1 MTLPSEMLAL
11 TLTADGFADGAGSGP
26 YLDDL
31 APYLDAVRIAVPQPG
46 AGQVL
51 VRMRM
56 AAINPSDIHFI
67 KGEYGL
73 PRVKGAAAGFEGC
86 GEVVA
91 IGAGAEALDG
101 KRVAFVGSK
110 TGTGAWAEYVL
121 AEATSCVPLPPMIRD
136 QDAAGL
142 FVNPLTAIGMVSLA
156 AEAGS
161 PAIVMTAGASQL
173 CKLMIGLARDKGIK
187 TVPLVR
193 RAEQIEMLREI
204 GADHPLAIADPNF
217 EAEFAKIMEAEKP
230 RILLDAVA
238 DDVSARAFFAMP
250 NRTRWV
256 VYGKLSASPAS
267 LEQMGQFVFTGK
279 RIEGFWLTH
288 WLGTIDEATR
298 NAAFATLF
306 ERFGSGTWR
315 TDVQAEIPL
324 GEAHTRLPAE
334 LMRENTGKVLFVP

>member
-11 TLTADGFADGAGSGP
+11 TLTADGFAEGAGSGP

-31 APYLDAVRIAVPQPG
+31 SPHLDAARIPVPRPG

-86 GEVVA
+86 GDVVA
-91 IGAGAEALDG
+91 AGAGAEGLNG
-101 KRVAFVGSK
+101 RRIAFVGSK

-121 AEATSCVPLPPMIRD
+121 AEVTSCVPLPPVIRD

-156 AEAGS
+156 EQAGS
-161 PAIVMTAGASQL
+161 PGIVMTAGASQL

-193 RAEQIEMLREI
+193 RAAQAQMLRDL
-204 GADHPLAIADPNF
+204 GADHPLAITEPDFDAQ
-217 EAEFAKIMEAEKP
+217 FAHVMETEKP

-238 DDVSARAFFAMP
+238 DDVSGRAFFAMP

-256 VYGKLSASPAS
+256 VYGKLSAAPAS

-288 WLGTIDEATR
+288 WLGSIDEATR
-298 NAAFATLF
+298 GAAFAILF
-306 ERFGSGTWR
+306 ERFGSGAWR

-324 GEAHTRLPAE
+324 AEAHARLPAE